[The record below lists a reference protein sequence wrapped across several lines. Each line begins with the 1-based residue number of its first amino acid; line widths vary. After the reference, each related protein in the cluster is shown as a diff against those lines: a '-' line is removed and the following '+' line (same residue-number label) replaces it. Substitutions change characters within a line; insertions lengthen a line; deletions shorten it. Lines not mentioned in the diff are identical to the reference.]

1 MGKNT
6 DKLFIT
12 HSEWSG
18 ADLHSAGGGKAV
30 SGSSKLTKQA
40 TALPFWTCSIS
51 QQPIDV
57 GCGVCDAEGHVF
69 DIKNIMPFILRQ
81 KLNPVTGETLAS
93 AASLTKLKLTGKED
107 DATTYI
113 DPVTFK
119 EFQRLSEAVVI
130 KVSGQV
136 YFSSTIRDMCVK
148 PGNMVDLV
156 TDQAFTKQDVLRL
169 QGGVGVIKKS
179 EEALKR
185 QREKESERDLERK
198 RQRVKRDDDAYDD
211 TIGVATGPASKTLTT
226 HHMASSL
233 TSTAVDLSTK
243 SKFQTIPLDQLLRP
257 KRFEGPGYAV
267 VETNLGSL
275 NIELWSKYSPKAV
288 YNFVKHAQNGYYD
301 GNVFHRNVRNFMIQ
315 GGDPSGTGRG
325 GESAFPPD
333 GKPFKDETNSP
344 YKFTARGMLA
354 MANKGKNTNTS
365 QFFFTYGRTP
375 HLDGKHTI
383 FGQIVGG
390 MPVLDAMER
399 VPVDSTDR
407 PKQKIRVL
415 GIRILV
421 DPFEEDKKASEVKVE
436 IEDDSPWLKKAATE
450 GSSSVGKYLNAATK
464 PAASSTVEEESNWQ
478 ARRKNKTSISKSS
491 FAGW

>member
-18 ADLHSAGGGKAV
+18 SDLHSAAGGKAV
-30 SGSSKLTKQA
+30 SAASRVTRQA
-40 TALPFWTCSIS
+40 TAMPFWTCSIS
-51 QQPIDV
+51 QQPLDED
-57 GCGVCDAEGHVF
+57 CGVCDAEGHVF

-81 KLNPVTGETLAS
+81 KLNPVTGEKLLSPAT
-93 AASLTKLKLTGKED
+93 LTKLKITKNED
-107 DATTYI
+107 GGYI
-113 DPVTFK
+113 DPVTHK

-136 YFSSTIRDMCVK
+136 YFTSTIKDMCVK

-156 TDQAFTKQDVLRL
+156 TDQPFTKDDILKL
-169 QGGVGVIKKS
+169 QGGVGVLKKS
-179 EEALKR
+179 DEALKR
-185 QREKESERDLERK
+185 ERDEEKERDRLRK
-198 RQRVKRDDDAYDD
+198 KQRTQAQDAQDQQAQEA
-211 TIGVATGPASKTLTT
+211 VNGPVSNTLTT

-233 TSTAVDLSTK
+233 TSTAFDLTTK
-243 SKFQTIPLDQLLRP
+243 ATFQTIPLDQLLRP

-275 NIELWSKYSPKAV
+275 NVELWSKYSPKAV
-288 YNFVKHAQNGYYD
+288 YNFVKHAQAGYYD
-301 GNVFHRNVRNFMIQ
+301 GCIFHRNVRNFMIQ

-344 YKFTARGMLA
+344 YKFTGRGMLA

-365 QFFFTYGRTP
+365 QFFFTYARTP

-383 FGQIVGG
+383 FGQVVGG
-390 MPVLDAMER
+390 MAVLDSMER

-407 PKQKIRVL
+407 PKQKIRIL
-415 GIRILV
+415 GIRILA
-421 DPFEEDKKASEVKVE
+421 DPFEDQPKAEKKKQTGE
-436 IEDDSPWLKKAATE
+436 IEDDSPWLKKANTQNST
-450 GSSSVGKYLNAATK
+450 SSIGKYLKTEEASAPSNA
-464 PAASSTVEEESNWQ
+464 PEESNWE

-491 FAGW
+491 FSGW